1 MEERGMDAGAST
13 VINILVDTCTLLT
26 LCSKGDKVLE
36 VSVSDG
42 AVMSESLALIRDA
55 LSCGRSLT
63 YSSFKIRCTLGDFG
77 DRKVQKKKTAVSIH
91 QALCQVIRRRLQP
104 AGEILEMCF
113 QFCTLLWLWEK
124 MACSVHS
131 LSLHCTSVAWLM
143 HHTEII
149 NLFLSS
155 VVIAW
160 SEMLSTSHR
169 ENSTTLMSVDQ
180 TAQVQN
186 DR

>member
-1 MEERGMDAGAST
+1 MDAGAST

-77 DRKVQKKKTAVSIH
+77 DRKVQKKKLLFRSIRH
-91 QALCQVIRRRLQP
+91 FARSLEEGCNQP
-104 AGEILEMCF
+104 V
-113 QFCTLLWLWEK
+113 K
-124 MACSVHS
+124 Y
-131 LSLHCTSVAWLM
+131 
-143 HHTEII
+143 
-149 NLFLSS
+149 
-155 VVIAW
+155 
-160 SEMLSTSHR
+160 
-169 ENSTTLMSVDQ
+169 
-180 TAQVQN
+180 
-186 DR
+186 